1 VVIPSFIQKHPIR
14 NISLIHPR
22 TPAMFHISRSVDGKL
37 LSVSRQQFP
46 GSEEIDETHAEVQSF
61 FATKESAPEFNA
73 ADADFV
79 RVIEDLIDTLIAKN
93 IIRHTDLPAAAQKK
107 LLLRKGLRNRV
118 KGALNLLGSDER
130 IL

>member
-1 VVIPSFIQKHPIR
+1 
-14 NISLIHPR
+14 
-22 TPAMFHISRSVDGKL
+22 MFHISRNVDGKL
-37 LSVSRQQFP
+37 LSVSREWFP
-46 GSEEIDETHAEVQSF
+46 GSEEIDEAHTEIQAF
-61 FATKESAPEFNA
+61 FGAKGGTPEFDA

-118 KGALNLLGSDER
+118 KGALNLLDTDER

>member
-1 VVIPSFIQKHPIR
+1 MLHVVRYDDGTIQ
-14 NISLIHPR
+14 
-22 TPAMFHISRSVDGKL
+22 
-37 LSVSRQQFP
+37 SVSKDPLP
-46 GSEEIDETHAEVQSF
+46 GGEPLDEHHPEIQAF
-61 FATKESAPEFNA
+61 FGKTGLEPAFDT

-118 KGALNLLGSDER
+118 KGALNLLGGDER
-130 IL
+130 LL

>member
-1 VVIPSFIQKHPIR
+1 
-14 NISLIHPR
+14 
-22 TPAMFHISRSVDGKL
+22 MFHISRSVDGKL
-37 LSVSRQQFP
+37 LSVSRQWFP

-61 FATKESAPEFNA
+61 FATKESAPEFDA

>member
-1 VVIPSFIQKHPIR
+1 
-14 NISLIHPR
+14 
-22 TPAMFHISRSVDGKL
+22 MFHISRSADGKL
-37 LSVSRQQFP
+37 LSVSRQEFP
-46 GSEEIDETHAEVQSF
+46 GSEEIDETNAEIQSF
-61 FATKESAPEFNA
+61 FGADGRAPEFDA

-107 LLLRKGLRNRV
+107 LLLRRGLRNRV
-118 KGALNLLGSDER
+118 KGALNLLGSDDR